1 MTVKELKE
9 QLNKYD
15 DNLRVV
21 VNQDSVHE
29 DGLYDVK
36 LSKEENLLFVD
47 VTGGVI

>member
-1 MTVKELKE
+1 MTVKEF
-9 QLNKYD
+9 KYS

-21 VNQDSVHE
+21 VNQDSE
-29 DGLYDVK
+29 IQDGIYDVR